1 MNTIKNDVEAIS
13 RLDAV
18 QTILRVLRQS
28 TGMRVALV
36 SRITENSWTACA
48 VLDEAGFGLK
58 PGDELELATTY

>member
-1 MNTIKNDVEAIS
+1 MNTVKADIEAIS
-13 RLDAV
+13 RIDAI
-18 QTILRVLRQS
+18 QTILGVLRQS

-58 PGDELELATTY
+58 AGDELDLATTY

>member
-1 MNTIKNDVEAIS
+1 MNTVKNDVEAIN
-13 RLDAV
+13 RLEAV
-18 QTILRVLRQS
+18 QTILRILRQS